1 MPTTK
6 ANGIEIYFEVHG
18 EGPPL
23 LLIMGLGA
31 NATAWW
37 KQVPAFSEHYR
48 VIAFDNRG
56 AGRSEKPV
64 GAYSIAQMA
73 DDAAALMDALEVPS
87 SHVFGM
93 SLGGMIAQEYA
104 LRHPQRVQSLVL
116 GGTTPGGPKAV
127 RPGPDVIGHFAT
139 VAALPIAQAIE
150 RGMSLLYSDEFLAAN
165 KDWLVKRAIENAPLM
180 APPHGLQGQAIAA
193 ISHSTYGRLA
203 SIGAPTLVLSGT
215 ADKIVP
221 HPNSVLIAEG
231 IPGARLVT
239 YEGAGHGFL
248 VERADEVNG
257 AVLGFLGASD
267 GGGSAGPK

>member
-6 ANGIEIYFEVHG
+6 ANGIEVYFEVHG

-37 KQVPAFSEHYR
+37 KQVPAFSEQYR

-56 AGRSEKPV
+56 SGRSEKPA

-73 DDAAALMDALEVPS
+73 DDAAALMDALAVPS

-139 VAALPIAQAIE
+139 VASLPIPQAIE

-165 KDWLVKRAIENAPLM
+165 KGWLVERALEMAPLM

-193 ISHSTYGRLA
+193 ISHNTYGRLA
-203 SIGAPTLVLSGT
+203 SIDAPTLVLSGR
-215 ADKIVP
+215 ADRIVP

-231 IPGARLVT
+231 VRGARLVT

-248 VERADEVNG
+248 VERADAVNE
-257 AVLGFLGASD
+257 AVLGFLGVSD